1 MKNIL
6 LIATG
11 GTIACINTENGLMP
25 YVRAEDIVKYI
36 PEIKKNM

>member
-11 GTIACINTENGLMP
+11 GTIACINTERNFIGF
-25 YVRAEDIVKYI
+25 
-36 PEIKKNM
+36 EITEQYFNLANQRIQ